1 MKMGAGSVSEL
12 DFIKEGRIDSFG
24 YTVYLQ
30 WWAKKR
36 GVIKPKKGKF
46 FGTKLGK
53 FSYQQLLV
61 MFPSPGPEV

>member
-36 GVIKPKKGKF
+36 GVIKPKKGEN
-46 FGTKLGK
+46 FGTKTGVI
-53 FSYQQLLV
+53 FRISNN
-61 MFPSPGPEV
+61 